1 MAPAIMCFGSKKDQD
16 PLARRNEEI
25 ERMIRA
31 DRKRQEKEVKLLL
44 LGKGGVLRLQESRRV
59 LTHHKALVRVE
70 SRRS

>member
-1 MAPAIMCFGSKKDQD
+1 MAPGIMCFGSKKDQD

-44 LGKGGVLRLQESRRV
+44 LGKDALENVRGGE
-59 LTHHKALVRVE
+59 AG
-70 SRRS
+70 